1 MSRTGTATHVPADA
15 AGTSGDA
22 ARVRPPARTGCGSR
36 EDIGGFWEPL
46 SGIGDAGSFRLPMS
60 PPTGISSAA
69 ARPDLVDPATLSQLG
84 GIEFIA
90 RVVVEGFL
98 MGLHRSPHRGFSAE
112 FAELRAYQAGDDLRY
127 IDWRMFGRSDRYY
140 VKQFEEETNLRAY
153 LLLDVSESMGW
164 SSQPRTLPSKLWYA
178 KHLAASLALIL
189 LRQGD
194 SVGMAAFHD
203 RMTDRVHARGG
214 RRQWH
219 ELVRRLRPLEAEG
232 GTSAETALRDLAVR
246 LRRRGLVVLFSDLLV
261 RTDATFTALKFLR
274 HHGHEVL
281 VFHLI
286 DPGERELPP
295 ASEARF
301 FDPETQ
307 DELLV
312 SVADIRA
319 EYRRAVEDAL
329 EEWKRKLRPLGIDYE
344 VVDTDRP
351 LSVGLRAYL
360 RKRERLG

>member
-1 MSRTGTATHVPADA
+1 MSNPTA
-15 AGTSGDA
+15 S
-22 ARVRPPARTGCGSR
+22 VRRG
-36 EDIGGFWEPL
+36 
-46 SGIGDAGSFRLPMS
+46 
-60 PPTGISSAA
+60 
-69 ARPDLVDPATLSQLG
+69 ARPDLLDPTALSQLG

-90 RVVVEGFL
+90 REVVEGFI

-112 FAELRAYQAGDDLRY
+112 FADHRAYQAGDDLRY
-127 IDWRMFGRSDRYY
+127 IDWRMYGRSDRYH

-153 LLLDVSESMGW
+153 LLLDGSESMGW
-164 SSQPRTLPSKLWYA
+164 SSNPSTLPNKLWYA
-178 KHLAASLALIL
+178 KHLAASIALIL

-194 SVGMAAFHD
+194 SVGVAAFHNQIVE
-203 RMTDRVHARGG
+203 RMQPKGG

-219 ELVRRLRPLEAEG
+219 EIARRIRPLNAEG
-232 GTSAETALRDLAVR
+232 GTSAEGALRELAMR
-246 LRRRGLVVLFSDLLV
+246 LQRRGLVILLSDLLV
-261 RTDATFTALKFLR
+261 DRDETIRALKFLR

-281 VFHLI
+281 VFHII

-301 FDPETQ
+301 FDPETN

-319 EYRRAVEDAL
+319 EYREAVNDAL
-329 EEWKRKLRPLGIDYE
+329 GEWYRDLRPHGIDYE
-344 VVDTDRP
+344 VIDTDRP
-351 LSVGLRAYL
+351 LSLALRAYM